1 MTDVIITVTKED
13 VYQQGY
19 EDYFDNRGGN
29 PYNEDTETELHL
41 AWEAGWFDAQWN
53 EDQDIHNEE
62 A

>member
-1 MTDVIITVTKED
+1 MEEVITATKED

-19 EDYFDNRGGN
+19 EDYFDRRAGN

-41 AWEAGWFDAQWN
+41 AWEAGWIDAQWDEEKDLLN
-53 EDQDIHNEE
+53 EDE